1 MTTSV
6 ETAVVDFL
14 EPAIAAALGTDGPL
28 DSIEAHHTPY
38 QVFLTDN
45 GVSVLLH
52 KAEFAPDA
60 SAEAVGEFNGLL
72 PIICYARVTGPDKT
86 QRAAA
91 RDKADS
97 IAKAIAKLFFDDPT
111 IDGSVVFARPDKVQ
125 GGWDVERGQIYMVVT
140 FELRFN
146 ELTNDLTEK

>member
-1 MTTSV
+1 MSTSI
-6 ETAVVDFL
+6 ETAVVNLL
-14 EPAIAAALGTDGPL
+14 EPAIAAALGSAGPL
-28 DSIEAHHTPY
+28 DGIDAPHRPY
-38 QVFLTDN
+38 QVFLADN

-52 KAEFAPDA
+52 NADFAPDA

-72 PIICYARVTGPDKT
+72 PIICYARVTGANKT
-86 QRAAA
+86 ERAAA

-111 IDGSVVFARPDKVQ
+111 IAGAAIFSRPFKVQ
-125 GGWDVERGQIYMVVT
+125 GGWDVEKGQIYMVVT